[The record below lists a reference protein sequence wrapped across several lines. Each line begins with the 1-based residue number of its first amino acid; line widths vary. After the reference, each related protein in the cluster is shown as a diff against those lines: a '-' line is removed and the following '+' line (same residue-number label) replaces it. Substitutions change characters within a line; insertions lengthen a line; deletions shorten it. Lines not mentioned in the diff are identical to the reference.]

1 MFHEFALEH
10 AWLIPLLPAI
20 AFVIIGMVI
29 RPFGKLSAATAISMS
44 VISFLLALGVAWS
57 VVHMGITVENPFVQ
71 RIPWMHIGSVQVD
84 MGVLIDPLTAMMLV
98 VVSTVSM
105 LVQIYSVGYMD

>member
-29 RPFGKLSAATAISMS
+29 RPFGKLSAATAITRNVMHSMWLMS
-44 VISFLLALGVAWS
+44 KRSLPISAKSALSPG
-57 VVHMGITVENPFVQ
+57 
-71 RIPWMHIGSVQVD
+71 
-84 MGVLIDPLTAMMLV
+84 
-98 VVSTVSM
+98 
-105 LVQIYSVGYMD
+105 

>member
-29 RPFGKLSAATAISMS
+29 RPFGKLSA
-44 VISFLLALGVAWS
+44 VA
-57 VVHMGITVENPFVQ
+57 GDAAFRFIENRTFGDTK
-71 RIPWMHIGSVQVD
+71 MHFYRYRPG
-84 MGVLIDPLTAMMLV
+84 
-98 VVSTVSM
+98 
-105 LVQIYSVGYMD
+105 